1 MTPATIQRAAALAPP
16 VGTTGS
22 GNKELG
28 KEEFLRLLVTQLRHQ
43 DPLSPANPEQFA
55 SQLAQF
61 SSLERMVNIEKIL
74 QDQMDASSLSTLALK
89 ADLGASFI
97 GRQVLAAGNRFEVAA
112 GESPSVSVDIGTG
125 GGQAVLTI
133 RDMDGNEV
141 TTRALGF
148 REGGRQTFN
157 VGELPAGSYRYDVT
171 VTSVTGADVPVQTY
185 TQGVVD
191 GVSFQGGTVILRS
204 GTLNF
209 PLDNV
214 VEVERAPVGA
224 AALAAVT
231 SARILPSSAEP
242 VLP

>member
-1 MTPATIQRAAALAPP
+1 MTVSVIQRPTASALATAPA
-16 VGTTGS
+16 GTGS
-22 GNKELG
+22 KELG

-43 DPLSPANPEQFA
+43 DPLSPANPEEFA

-61 SSLERMVNIEKIL
+61 SSLERMVNIEKLL
-74 QDQMDASSLSTLALK
+74 QEQMDASSLSTLALK

-97 GRQVLAAGNRFEVAA
+97 GRQVLAAGNRFDVAA

-133 RDMDGNEV
+133 RDLDGNEV
-141 TTRALGF
+141 ATKPLGF

-157 VGELPAGSYRYDVT
+157 VGDLPAGSYRYSVT
-171 VTSVTGADVPVQTY
+171 VTSVSGADVPVQTY

-204 GTLNF
+204 GTMNF

-224 AALAAVT
+224 AAVAAVT

-242 VLP
+242 MLP

>member
-1 MTPATIQRAAALAPP
+1 MPAAIQRAAVQAP
-16 VGTTGS
+16 VLGTGA

-43 DPLSPANPEQFA
+43 DPLSPTNPEQFA

-97 GRQVLAAGNRFEVAA
+97 GRQVLAAGNRIEVGA
-112 GESPSVSVDIGTG
+112 GESPSVAVDIGTG

-133 RDMDGNEV
+133 RDLEGNEIA
-141 TTRALGF
+141 TKPMGF
-148 REGGRQTFN
+148 REAGRQTFN
-157 VGELPAGSYRYDVT
+157 VGDLPAGSYSYDVT
-171 VTSVTGADVPVQTY
+171 VTSVTGADIPVQTY

-191 GVSFQGGTVILRS
+191 GVTFQNGTVILRA

>member
-1 MTPATIQRAAALAPP
+1 MMRNLQASALST
-16 VGTTGS
+16 GTAGT
-22 GNKELG
+22 GNKDLG
-28 KEEFLRLLVTQLRHQ
+28 KEEFLRLLITQLRHQ
-43 DPLSPANPEQFA
+43 DPLSPQKPEDFA
-55 SQLAQF
+55 AQLAQF

-97 GRQVLAAGNRFEVAA
+97 GRQVLAAGNRIEVAE
-112 GESPSVSVDIGTG
+112 GETASVSVDIAAG

-133 RDMDGNEV
+133 LDQDGTEV
-141 TTRALGF
+141 STTPMGF
-148 REGGRQTFN
+148 RGAGRQTFN
-157 VGELPAGSYRYDVT
+157 VKDLPAGSYSYSVT
-171 VTSVTGADVPVQTY
+171 VTSVAGADVPVQTY

>member
-1 MTPATIQRAAALAPP
+1 MIPAMIQRAPARALAAETS
-16 VGTTGS
+16 GT

-61 SSLERMVNIEKIL
+61 SSLERMVNIEKLL

-97 GRQVLAAGNRFEVAA
+97 GRQVLAAGNRVEVAA
-112 GESPSVSVDIGTG
+112 GESPSVSVDIGSG

-133 RDMDGNEV
+133 RDLDGNEIA
-141 TTRALGF
+141 TRPMGF
-148 REGGRQTFN
+148 REAGRQTFN
-157 VGELPAGSYRYDVT
+157 LGDLPAGSYSYDVT

-224 AALAAVT
+224 ATVAAVT
-231 SARILPSSAEP
+231 NARILPSFAEP